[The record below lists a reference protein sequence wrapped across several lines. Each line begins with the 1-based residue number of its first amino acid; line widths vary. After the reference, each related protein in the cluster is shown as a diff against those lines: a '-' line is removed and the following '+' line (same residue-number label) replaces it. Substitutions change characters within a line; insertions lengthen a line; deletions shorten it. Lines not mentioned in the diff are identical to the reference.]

1 MIKKENDAIKDRIIT
16 DIRNVFEYEEEHY
29 YNPVIVGNFWS
40 NNYINMKVTVIEIK
54 YYQLKNILTKLYILK
69 GCHK

>member
-29 YNPVIVGNFWS
+29 YNPVILGNFWS

-54 YYQLKNILTKLYILK
+54 YYQLKNILTKLYRT
-69 GCHK
+69 